1 MITAR
6 SKGFQ
11 LLDINIEVLRIG
23 IESLLNKT
31 KGPEWKKNFIKRK
44 GKYYRDF
51 GETGS
56 IDYNIIPALVADYS
70 NSFNHGAL
78 MKQRELLVLFSS
90 VRDHRN
96 KIAHHDEFNESS
108 LSKLVN
114 ALREA
119 FTMLNLGT
127 RFNELDESRTTRSK
141 SHIKGAAI
149 PRPYLS
155 NSNYPASQID
165 EGAEQKK
172 CYTEDKSWVYLN
184 NFVISESKRGL
195 GQMICVEFQRGTYKG
210 RRFLYSHDLVYDV
223 CISHLET
230 LDSWKKYGI
239 NTSSSGIRKDAR
251 AYVKELEL

>member
-1 MITAR
+1 MITDR
-6 SKGFQ
+6 SRGFQ
-11 LLDINIEVLRIG
+11 LLDNNIEVLRVA

-56 IDYNIIPALVADYS
+56 IDYNIIPALVADYA
-70 NSFNHGAL
+70 NSFNNGAWL
-78 MKQRELLVLFSS
+78 KQKELLELFSS
-90 VRDHRN
+90 VRDFRN
-96 KIAHHDEFNESS
+96 KIAHHDVFNESS
-108 LSKLVN
+108 LRILVQS
-114 ALREA
+114 LREA
-119 FTMLNLGT
+119 FLMLNLGT
-127 RFNELDESRTTRSK
+127 RFNDLDESRVAGSE

-149 PRPYLS
+149 PRSYLS
-155 NSNYPASQID
+155 DSNRPALIIEESP
-165 EGAEQKK
+165 ERQKS
-172 CYTEDKSWVYLN
+172 YAEDKNWVYLN
-184 NFVISESKRGL
+184 NFVIAESKRGL

-239 NTSSSGIRKDAR
+239 NTSSSSIRKDASP
-251 AYVKELEL
+251 YVKEL

>member
-11 LLDINIEVLRIG
+11 FLDNNIDVLRLG

-44 GKYYRDF
+44 GRNYSDF

-70 NSFNHGAL
+70 NSFNNGAWL
-78 MKQRELLVLFSS
+78 KQKELLELFGS
-90 VRDHRN
+90 VRDCRN
-96 KIAHHDEFNESS
+96 KIAHHDEFDESS
-108 LSKLVN
+108 LKVLVKS
-114 ALREA
+114 LREA
-119 FTMLNLGT
+119 FIMLNLGT
-127 RFNELDESRTTRSK
+127 RFNDLDESRTTGSE
-141 SHIKGAAI
+141 SHIKGAAL
-149 PRPYLS
+149 PRPYFN
-155 NSNYPASQID
+155 NSNRPASQK
-165 EGAEQKK
+165 EESTEQQKS
-172 CYTEDKSWVYLN
+172 YADDKNWVYLN

-230 LDSWKKYGI
+230 LDSWQKYGI
-239 NTSSSGIRKDAR
+239 NTSSSSIRNDAR
-251 AYVKELEL
+251 AYVKEL